1 MQLRLLYIAALLVMI
16 TGCNKNTEEASE
28 EFPDCV
34 GIEEAFNP
42 ASIRKAYYGRIWSQD
57 TSFTTQFMFTEYK
70 FDVSILRTSW
80 MMYFK
85 RNTSPTRIIY
95 QSAYCFRSDVTDNW
109 FANTGFDF
117 DGQYSTWDFYFEEF
131 GCTDLSGYC
140 TVIRPDIP
148 DTLDFYFE
156 GSR

>member
-1 MQLRLLYIAALLVMI
+1 MKELLIVAALVFLVM
-16 TGCNKNTEEASE
+16 TGCRKFTEEAPE

-34 GIEEAFNP
+34 GIEESFNP
-42 ASIRKAYYGRIWSQD
+42 NSIRKAYYGRIWSQD
-57 TSFTTQFMFTEYK
+57 TSFTTQFLFTEYK

-80 MMYFK
+80 IMYFK
-85 RNTSPTRIIY
+85 RQTGPTSVVY
-95 QSAYCFRSDVTDNW
+95 QSAWCFRSDITNNW
-109 FANTGFDF
+109 FATTGFDF

-131 GCTDLSGYC
+131 DCKDLSGHC
-140 TVIRPDIP
+140 AVIRPDVP